1 MSQSWFHAI
10 TAVFQHPMYD
20 AIETRTMVYARFYNL
35 AEFDH
40 MGARF
45 FHIVIFKSSES

>member
-1 MSQSWFHAI
+1 
-10 TAVFQHPMYD
+10 MYD

-35 AEFDH
+35 AGFDH

-45 FHIVIFKSSES
+45 FHNGHIVIYKSSES